1 MVKRIH
7 KTICDSCNGNGY
19 IRMFLEEGREEA
31 IFDCETCN
39 NQGEIEIKEPSMEEL
54 EKMSRLQ

>member
-1 MVKRIH
+1 ML
-7 KTICDSCNGNGY
+7 
-19 IRMFLEEGREEA
+19 LEEGREEA

-39 NQGEIEIKEPSMEEL
+39 NQGEIEISEPSMEEL

>member
-1 MVKRIH
+1 MVKRLH
-7 KTICDSCNGNGY
+7 QTICDSCNGNGY
-19 IRMFLEEGREEA
+19 IRLLLEEGREEA

-39 NQGEIEIKEPSMEEL
+39 NQGEIEISEPSMEEL

>member
-1 MVKRIH
+1 ML
-7 KTICDSCNGNGY
+7 
-19 IRMFLEEGREEA
+19 LEEGREEA

-39 NQGEIEIKEPSMEEL
+39 NQGEIEIEEPSMEEL